1 MKVVDFHIHPNMD
14 KTRFESSIYEICYKA
29 SSDLVGFL
37 TDSLSGKEFVT
48 KFLDKEGVDFGVIL
62 AENTPITGIVENE
75 LISTMAKGE
84 PRLIPFASINPNTD
98 SEPVNLLRKCIEEM
112 GHRGLKLWP
121 SYQYFYPNDPIM
133 YPIYSLAEVK
143 DIPVMFHI
151 GSSKLLGSRVKY
163 CDPIYLDDIARDFP
177 KLNIIMA
184 HSGRG
189 FWYDKAFHLSILHEN
204 VYMEI
209 SGLPPD
215 NLLKYFPDL
224 EKNADKI
231 IFGSDIPTISSIKK
245 NIEKIKNLPLKTS
258 TIEKILGLNANKILK
273 LF

>member
-1 MKVVDFHIHPNMD
+1 MKVIDFHIHPNME
-14 KTRFESSIYEICYKA
+14 KTRFRPSLYELCSNA
-29 SSDLVGFL
+29 SPELKDFF
-37 TDSLSGKEFVT
+37 TDSLTGKELVN
-48 KFLDKEGVDFGVIL
+48 FLDKEGVDYGVIL
-62 AENTPITGIVENE
+62 AENTPVSGTIDNE
-75 LISTMAKGE
+75 FISNLAKNE
-84 PRLIPFASINPNTD
+84 SRLIPFASINPNTD
-98 SEPVNLLRKCIEEM
+98 SEPVELLRKCIEEM

-133 YPIYSLAEVK
+133 YPLYSLAQEK

-151 GSSKLLGSRVKY
+151 GSAKLKGARLKF
-163 CDPIYLDDIARDFP
+163 CDPIYLDDVATDFP
-177 KLNIIMA
+177 KLNIVMA

-189 FWYDKAFHLSILHEN
+189 FWYDKAFYLSTLHEN

-209 SGLPPD
+209 SGLPPV

-231 IFGSDIPTISSIKK
+231 IFGSDIPTIPSIKK
-245 NIEKIKNLPLKTS
+245 NIEEIKNLPLKTS